1 MPQRNGYRS
10 HRGRSAIARRA
21 MNTNSTNGMMPQ
33 ITCKLTDAQGQPIMY
48 TDPATGASKQK
59 EIRTCGY
66 FGGPKKGGSAP
77 SATGFMVPKST
88 GYKPYSSNYE
98 TGRNYLFMSRTGAG
112 HWPHQVGA
120 PLL

>member
-10 HRGRSAIARRA
+10 HRGRSAVARRA
-21 MNTNSTNGMMPQ
+21 INTNSTNGMMPQ
-33 ITCKLTDAQGQPIMY
+33 ITCPVTDALGNPIMY
-48 TDPATGASKQK
+48 TDPATGMLKQK
-59 EIRTCGY
+59 IVHSCGY

-88 GYKPYSSNYE
+88 GYKPYSSNYRN
-98 TGRNYLFMSRTGAG
+98 GRNYLFMTRTGAG
-112 HWPHQVGA
+112 HLPYQVGA